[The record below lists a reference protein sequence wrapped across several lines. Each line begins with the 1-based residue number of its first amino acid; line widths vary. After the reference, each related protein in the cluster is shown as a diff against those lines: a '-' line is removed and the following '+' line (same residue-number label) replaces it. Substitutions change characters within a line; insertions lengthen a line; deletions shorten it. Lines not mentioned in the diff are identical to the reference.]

1 MVGVDYSRA
10 AIALAEK
17 ITLQEGYQDSIQYQ
31 VLDILDHEQVKQLA
45 GKFQVSLS
53 YYLII

>member
-31 VLDILDHEQVKQLA
+31 VLDILDQEQVKQLA